1 MNFKISISHVIAITL
16 VTGTFI
22 SPEVL
27 IILFIPMTQNA
38 KKRTKK
44 IETKVTKFLEDMLK
58 KYYQIT
64 NSHLK
69 KTIVS
74 GSQRYI
80 FIE

>member
-27 IILFIPMTQNA
+27 IILLLFIPMTKNA
-38 KKRTKK
+38 KRTKK
-44 IETKVTKFLEDMLK
+44 IETKVTTKSLEDMFQ

-69 KTIVS
+69 R
-74 GSQRYI
+74 Q
-80 FIE
+80 